1 MQLAHNPAAE
11 RAAADGGGVG
21 AVIAA
26 CCNPGPWR
34 HDTIALTAA
43 ISLAT
48 TLCYHAAM
56 QAATARCTR
65 IANIGAGRTRA
76 WLQSAI
82 VPQAGQ
88 FMLARYWPGLDPYLS
103 SAVFPAA
110 LTSDGF
116 ALELPSD
123 DATLPYLVPGADVR
137 LTGPFGQPMPMR
149 HQPDSRI
156 LFICARN
163 PHHLLPLAQQALQAG
178 ADITLLLERP
188 YPLQTLDARIEA
200 RHGELLTLLRNH
212 LAWAEKVFVDCLP
225 GARMRAT
232 LQPLAGDSYALFA
245 EALPCGTGA
254 CQGCAVPGAKGYQL
268 ACVNGPFFRLSAL
281 A

>member
-1 MQLAHNPAAE
+1 
-11 RAAADGGGVG
+11 
-21 AVIAA
+21 
-26 CCNPGPWR
+26 
-34 HDTIALTAA
+34 
-43 ISLAT
+43 
-48 TLCYHAAM
+48 
-56 QAATARCTR
+56 
-65 IANIGAGRTRA
+65 
-76 WLQSAI
+76 
-82 VPQAGQ
+82 
-88 FMLARYWPGLDPYLS
+88 
-103 SAVFPAA
+103 
-110 LTSDGF
+110 
-116 ALELPSD
+116 
-123 DATLPYLVPGADVR
+123 
-137 LTGPFGQPMPMR
+137 MR